1 MTEKCVPSTSPTRKL
16 PICTK
21 RSPAEDFRRLAPS
34 EGRFFGLKVL
44 KVERMSRRVVVEG
57 LEENLGLAQSVP
69 KPYLN
74 PKIPYLFEALYKEII
89 IQSLKKQWLS
99 RVHVDP
105 ANPEQA
111 LVLNLGALYWSLVQS
126 SLLCYATAMQYFTVR
141 YYTTF
146 IPHDTAISLSILYH
160 VALW

>member
-1 MTEKCVPSTSPTRKL
+1 
-16 PICTK
+16 
-21 RSPAEDFRRLAPS
+21 
-34 EGRFFGLKVL
+34 
-44 KVERMSRRVVVEG
+44 MSRRVVVEG

-141 YYTTF
+141 YTILLLYLTTLLF
-146 IPHDTAISLSILYH
+146 RCLYYIMLRCGKLHCMISCYDTIQRTIM
-160 VALW
+160 